1 LVAAKQKRL
10 STLDAAAISIALNR
24 LASKL
29 LAGGLHVQNVTRLSG
44 GASQET
50 WAFDVLDPNNQS
62 QRLIL
67 RRCPIEGPRND
78 EAIGL
83 AMEARLLQSATQAS
97 VLVPPVVHV
106 CTPDDGLGDA
116 LIMGFVRGETLA
128 RKILRDAKYE
138 IARTGL
144 ASQCGTALAKIHS
157 MPKIDALPVSNG
169 LDQLARYRDIFR
181 GFNVNRPVIE
191 LAFTWLAAAAPNP
204 IDLTLVHGD
213 FRNGNVIVGEDG
225 LRAVLDWELAHI
237 GDPREDLGW
246 ICVNSWRFG
255 QSHKPVGGFGDLDAM
270 LGAYV
275 AAGGQ
280 RFDVS
285 DIKWFQA
292 LGSLK
297 WAIMCLIMYQAFEIG
312 ADPSIE
318 RAMIGRRTSEA
329 EIDLLNLMEGRPYA

>member
-1 LVAAKQKRL
+1 
-10 STLDAAAISIALNR
+10 LDAAAILAALTK
-24 LASKL
+24 LAPKL
-29 LAGGLHVQNVTRLSG
+29 IAGGEAVQNVKRLSG

-50 WAFDVLDPNNQS
+50 WAFEAGDSDTKTMQ
-62 QRLIL
+62 LIL
-67 RRCPIEGPRND
+67 RRCPIEGPRNG

-83 AMEARLLQSATQAS
+83 AMEAKLLQSAAQVG

-106 CTPDDGLGDA
+106 CEPKDGLGDA
-116 LIMGFVRGETLA
+116 FIMGFVEGETLA
-128 RKILRDAKYE
+128 RKVLRDAEYE
-138 IARTGL
+138 AARPLL
-144 ASQCGTALAKIHS
+144 ASQCGTALAKIHA
-157 MPKIDALPVSNG
+157 MPKIKALPTSNG
-169 LDQLARYRDIFR
+169 LDQLARYRDIYR

-191 LAFTWLAAAAPNP
+191 LAFKWLRETAPRP

-213 FRNGNVIVGEDG
+213 FRNGNLIIGKDG

-255 QSHKPVGGFGDLDAM
+255 QSQNPVGGFGQLDAM
-270 LGAYV
+270 LVAYV

-280 RFDVS
+280 RFEVT

-297 WAIMCLIMYQAFEIG
+297 WAIMCLIMYQAFETG

-329 EIDLLNLMEGRPYA
+329 EIDLLNLMEGRLHA